1 MARCSNCGHSFTE
14 ADDRCIKCGA
24 DVGFPNVRA
33 AAAEASALDKRYQTA
48 IDLARKQG
56 THDPLKDFEAHMQRT
71 FAVINVKL
79 GFLYSFVSDNK
90 MLYANYHR
98 AVSSQ
103 ARKTAEPEN
112 DRHRTGVDSRIFGS
126 YSDRIIHAALSLDGR
141 GPSYGTYSMRLE
153 DIAIKNRA
161 SLLEEN
167 SYNFVERQNL
177 KKGRIPP
184 GYRAI
189 WQERH
194 KLAVAKLAASVSST
208 TIEKEYP
215 YLLLPASS
223 GRSTDEYIEVH
234 IFGTFDNSAIE
245 SVRGKSTHRKKADQA
260 LVESAKEHL
269 RKADKVWVEG

>member
-1 MARCSNCGHSFTE
+1 MVRCSNCNHSFNE
-14 ADDRCIKCGA
+14 ADDRCPKCAA

-33 AAAEASALDKRYQTA
+33 AAAEAGALDKRYQTA
-48 IDLARKQG
+48 FDLARKQG
-56 THDPLKDFEAHMQRT
+56 SHDSLTNFEAHMQRT

-79 GFLYSFVSDNK
+79 GFLYSFVSDDK
-90 MLYANYHR
+90 LLYTNYHR

-103 ARKTAEPEN
+103 TRKAAEAEN

-126 YSDRIIHAALSLDGR
+126 YSDKIIHAALSLDGR
-141 GPSYGTYSMRLE
+141 GPSYGTYSLRLE
-153 DIAIKNRA
+153 DIAIKDRA

-167 SYNFVERQNL
+167 SYDFVERRNL

-184 GYRAI
+184 GYRSV

-194 KLAVAKLAASVSST
+194 KLAVAKLAANVSGT

-245 SVRGKSTHRKKADQA
+245 SVRGKSTLRTKAERA
-260 LVESAKEHL
+260 LVETAKAYV
-269 RKADKVWVEG
+269 RKAGKAWVEE